1 MDYIEVGQ
9 AIYDTSKR
17 IEKGVN
23 AITEKAKEY
32 AENEKKYRI
41 ALAKE
46 IMKLKAEGLQ
56 ATLIPDV
63 ARGNVAD
70 LKFKRDLSELEYKA
84 YRDMIE
90 GLKAELSGLQTI
102 YRRLEDM

>member
-1 MDYIEVGQ
+1 MDYIEVGK

-17 IEKGVN
+17 IEDGVN
-23 AITEKAKEY
+23 AITKKAKEY
-32 AENEKKYRI
+32 ATNEKEYRL
-41 ALAKE
+41 ALSKE
-46 IMKLKAEGLQ
+46 IMKLKTEGLQ

-63 ARGNVAD
+63 ARGNVSEI
-70 LKFKRDLSELEYKA
+70 KFKRDLAELEYKT

-102 YRRLEDM
+102 YKRLEDM